1 MDEKLMNFAIFATEL
16 LTMDIREDILKDFRN
31 EKIEPFYMELY
42 PSLLRY
48 AKRVLGPDKEFLAE
62 DCIQDAI
69 YQVYQGRRTFT
80 TPLQMRS
87 FLFTCV
93 HNAIITVFRKQER
106 HDRYLVD
113 HQEIEDSLIDSFLLQ
128 ETLDRLYAAIDALP
142 DRLHRIFELSFEQGM
157 KNVEIAA
164 LLKLSPET
172 VKKQKAKLI
181 TTLREAF
188 RNDPLMLFILSVI

>member
-1 MDEKLMNFAIFATEL
+1 MFFAIFATDL
-16 LTMDIREDILKDFRN
+16 SAMNITEDILQDFRN
-31 EKIEPFYMELY
+31 GKIEPFYMELY
-42 PSLLRY
+42 PSLLSY
-48 AKRVLGPDKEFLAE
+48 AKRVLGPGNEFLAE

-69 YQVYQGRRTFT
+69 YQVYQGRRSFT

-106 HDRYLVD
+106 QQRYLA
-113 HQEIEDSLIDSFLLQ
+113 EREWIEDSVIDELLLQ

-142 DRLHRIFELSFEQGM
+142 DHLHRIFELSFEQGM

-164 LLKLSPET
+164 MLKLSPET
-172 VKKQKAKLI
+172 IKKQKAKLI
-181 TTLREAF
+181 SSLRQHF
-188 RNDPLMLFILSVI
+188 KDDHLVLFLLSVI